1 MNLNIL
7 GILIF
12 FTTVISTFA
21 IAQTNTSI
29 QDQVELGETYKK
41 AGYGSWTLR
50 CVRTNS
56 EIDPCEL
63 FQILRNSSGSPVVEF
78 TMLDFEPNASIIAG
92 ANVITPL
99 ETLLT
104 SQLIVKIGD
113 KAPQSYPFAFCLK
126 IGCVARI
133 GLTKTDLKKY
143 KEGKSAT
150 VIIVPVNAPD
160 SPQNLSLSLSGF
172 TAGYAALI
180 AK

>member
-1 MNLNIL
+1 MNFNVL
-7 GILIF
+7 GILVF
-12 FTTVISTFA
+12 FITVISTFA
-21 IAQTNTSI
+21 IAQTNTST
-29 QDQVELGETYKK
+29 QDQVELGKTYKK
-41 AGYGSWTLR
+41 ADYGSWTLR

-78 TMLDFEPNASIIAG
+78 TMLDFESNANVVAG

-113 KAPQSYPFAFCLK
+113 EASQSYPFAFCLK
-126 IGCVARI
+126 MGCVARI
-133 GLTKTDLKKY
+133 GLTETDLKRY
-143 KEGKSAT
+143 KEGESAT
-150 VIIVPVNAPD
+150 VIIVPANAPN

-172 TAGYAALI
+172 TAGYFALI

>member
-1 MNLNIL
+1 MNFNVL
-7 GILIF
+7 GILVF
-12 FTTVISTFA
+12 FITIISTFA

-41 AGYGSWTLR
+41 ADYGSWTLR

-56 EIDPCEL
+56 QIDPCEL
-63 FQILRNSSGSPVVEF
+63 FQILRNSSGAPVVEF
-78 TMLDFEPNASIIAG
+78 TMLDFESNANVVAG

-104 SQLIVKIGD
+104 SQLIVKVGD
-113 KAPQSYPFAFCLK
+113 ETSQSYPFAFCLK
-126 IGCVARI
+126 VGCVARI

-143 KEGKSAT
+143 KEGESAT
-150 VIIVPVNAPD
+150 VIIVPANAPD

-180 AK
+180 AN

>member
-1 MNLNIL
+1 MNFNFL
-7 GILIF
+7 GILVF
-12 FTTVISTFA
+12 FITVISTFA

-41 AGYGSWTLR
+41 ADYGSWTLR

-56 EIDPCEL
+56 QIDPCEL
-63 FQILRNSSGSPVVEF
+63 FQILRNSSGAPVVEF
-78 TMLDFEPNASIIAG
+78 TMLDFESNANVVAG
-92 ANVITPL
+92 ANVVTPL

-113 KAPQSYPFAFCLK
+113 ETSQSYPFAFCLK
-126 IGCVARI
+126 VGCVARI

-150 VIIVPVNAPD
+150 VTIVPANAPD

-172 TAGYAALI
+172 TAGYFALL

>member
-1 MNLNIL
+1 MNFNFL
-7 GILIF
+7 GVLVF
-12 FTTVISTFA
+12 FITGISTFV
-21 IAQTNTSI
+21 IAQTNTSV
-29 QDQVELGETYKK
+29 QNQVELGETYKK
-41 AGYGSWTLR
+41 ADYGSWSLR

-78 TMLDFEPNASIIAG
+78 TMLDFKPNASVIAG

-99 ETLLT
+99 ETQLT

-113 KAPQSYPFAFCLK
+113 EAPQSYPFAFCLQ
-126 IGCVARI
+126 IGCVARV

-143 KEGKSAT
+143 KESKSAT
-150 VIIVPVNAPD
+150 VTIVPANAPD

-172 TAGYAALI
+172 TAGYFALI